1 MILQFRKFSK
11 SIFAAII
18 LGLVGLAMVL
28 WLPSGQFSAITSNDI
43 AKVGNYTV
51 TPFQLTRELQRNL
64 RIRREQTGQSITQ
77 QEAIDAGL
85 HNQILDQLIN
95 RLSFYAY
102 ADKIGVS
109 ASDRQVAEAIRQIPQ
124 VMNPVT
130 GQFDTTSYNAFLR
143 QIEYS
148 QPEFEAVARGDMT
161 QQMLIEAL
169 VAGAR
174 SPTSYGALMFSYQT
188 ESRVI
193 SLAALPASSVGRIE
207 PPNDEQLQAFY
218 TENAA
223 NLRLPEFRV
232 LTFVI
237 ARPEDFVGRVTV
249 SEEDLEAEVEARRQ
263 SIAQPERRTY
273 VRITAQSEQQAN
285 EISQRLAR
293 GEAPEAIAQALG
305 VQSQTGENQARDE
318 VLDAAVAEAVFSI
331 PAGAPA
337 RVVRG
342 RLAPYVVVRVDSVQA
357 APPVDVAAL
366 RAQLREAIALDQAAD
381 LLNDAIGAF
390 EDARS
395 SGAGAAEAAR
405 AHGLSVL
412 TTPPVTADARNQ
424 QGQVMEALAPLA
436 EPMRVAFETVE
447 GEATDFLPFDGG
459 DVMVEVDQII
469 PASVRPLEE
478 VREPLI
484 AGWVNRERVRRMQA
498 KGAEIAAAIREGRP
512 FAEVARANNMRII
525 ANSQQVT
532 RQTIGEQIPVRA
544 MPAQIFQARQGET
557 AVDITADGSQL
568 LVAVVERINR
578 ANPQEAPELVEQVRS
593 ADQRVLTNAL
603 AETVFGEIVR
613 QMRPSRNERVLDR
626 NFVPSVSE

>member
-11 SIFAAII
+11 SIFAAVI

-28 WLPSGQFSAITSNDI
+28 WLPSGQFSAITSTDI
-43 AKVGNYTV
+43 AKVGNYSV
-51 TPFQLTRELQRNL
+51 SPFQLTRELQRNL
-64 RIRREQTGQSITQ
+64 RMRREQTGQSITQ
-77 QEAIDAGL
+77 QEAIDAGM
-85 HNQILDQLIN
+85 HSQILDQLIS

-109 ASDRQVAEAIRQIPQ
+109 ASDRQVAEAIREIPQ
-124 VMNPVT
+124 VLNPVT
-130 GQFDTTSYNAFLR
+130 GQFDATSYEAFLR

-169 VAGAR
+169 LAGAR
-174 SPTSYGALMFSYQT
+174 SPTSYGALMLTYQT

-193 SLAALPASSVGRIE
+193 SLASLPAGSVGRID
-207 PPNDEQLQAFY
+207 PPTEEQLQAFY
-218 TENAA
+218 AENAA

-237 ARPEDFVGRVTV
+237 ARPEDFLSRVTV
-249 SEEDLEAEVEARRQ
+249 SEEDLAAEVETRRQ
-263 SIAQPERRTY
+263 SIAQPERRSY
-273 VRITAQSEQQAN
+273 VRITAQNEQQAN

-293 GEAPEAIAQALG
+293 GESPAAIASALG
-305 VQSQTGENQARDE
+305 VQSQTGENQTRDE
-318 VLDAAVAEAVFSI
+318 VLDAAVAEAVFTT

-342 RLAPYVVVRVDSVQA
+342 RLAPFVVVRVEAVQA

-366 RAQLREAIALDQAAD
+366 RAQLRDAIALDHAAN
-381 LLNDAIGAF
+381 LLNDAITAF

-395 SGAGAAEAAR
+395 SGAGIAEAAR

-412 TTPPVTADARNQ
+412 TTPPITADGRTQ
-424 QGQVMEALAPLA
+424 DGQVLEAIAPLA
-436 EPMRVAFETVE
+436 APTAAAFETVE

-459 DVMVEVDQII
+459 DVVVSVDRVI
-469 PASVRPLEE
+469 PASVRPLED
-478 VREPLI
+478 VREPLS
-484 AGWVNRERVRRMQA
+484 AGWVNRERGRRLQA
-498 KGAEIAAAIREGRP
+498 KGAEIAAAVRAGRP
-512 FAEVARANNMRII
+512 LAEVARANNMRMV
-525 ANSQQVT
+525 ASSEQVT
-532 RQTIGEQIPVRA
+532 RQTIGEQIPARA

-568 LVAVVERINR
+568 LVAVVEQINR
-578 ANPQEAPELVEQVRS
+578 ANPQEAPELVEQVRN

-603 AETVFGEIVR
+603 AETVFGEIAR
-613 QMRPSRNERVLDR
+613 QMRPTRNQRVLER
-626 NFVPSVSE
+626 NFAPSAAE